1 MTFSLAFD
9 KLVHGI
15 EGTSVE
21 LLAAIGFGAFEEMLR
36 NSRAHDH
43 VVFVVR
49 TTYELL
55 TENVEI

>member
-1 MTFSLAFD
+1 
-9 KLVHGI
+9 VHGI